1 MSNRPRHLKTGN
13 CGLTPK
19 EAEVMDLWDESIG
32 TREIA
37 KITGRKH
44 REVSRIVATYHVG
57 GDGGEADRG
66 IAAGSALLLSA
77 LREQGMVPA

>member
-1 MSNRPRHLKTGN
+1 MSNRLRHRKVGN

-19 EAEVMDLWDESIG
+19 EAEVLDLWDSGHG
-32 TREIA
+32 TRQIA
-37 KITGRKH
+37 EITGRKH
-44 REVSRIVATYHVG
+44 REVSKLVMMYHAG
-57 GDGGEADRG
+57 GDGGEAERG